1 MPTHTAADAECLVFT
16 FKEGL
21 LSKVAHD
28 LKIRVT
34 SFELSVEEG
43 SVKGTFD
50 PTSLRVVCARKDGR
64 DDPSALSESDKAKI
78 EENIRKDVLETKRH
92 GTITFVSSEV
102 ALEGD
107 RATVKGELTLHGV
120 TRPITAQVTR
130 EGDSWTTEVPLR
142 QPDFG
147 IKPFSA
153 MLGTLK
159 VQPEVRVRLRVPA

>member
-1 MPTHTAADAECLVFT
+1 MPTYTAADAECLVYT

-34 SFELSVEEG
+34 QFELSVEDG
-43 SVKGTFD
+43 AVKGTFD
-50 PTSLRVVCARKDGR
+50 PSSLRVVCARKDGR

-78 EENIRKDVLETKRH
+78 EQHIRKDVLEVKRY
-92 GTITFVSSEV
+92 GSIVFASTDV
-102 ALEGD
+102 AIEGD
-107 RATVKGELTLHGV
+107 RAAVKGELTLHGV
-120 TRPITAQVTR
+120 TRPIVAQVAR
-130 EGDSWTTEVPLR
+130 DGGSWTTEVPLH

-159 VQPEVRVRLRVPA
+159 VQPDVRVALRIPA